1 VLTPRRC
8 PRGRA
13 WRNLGTV
20 HATHGTEREMLPLFG
35 KFKEQGRA
43 ACGLAL
49 LAVGLV
55 LHQVL
60 LAAAGAVLIAW
71 GTYRLVM
78 AWRAR

>member
-1 VLTPRRC
+1 
-8 PRGRA
+8 
-13 WRNLGTV
+13 
-20 HATHGTEREMLPLFG
+20 MLPLFG

-78 AWRAR
+78 GWRAR